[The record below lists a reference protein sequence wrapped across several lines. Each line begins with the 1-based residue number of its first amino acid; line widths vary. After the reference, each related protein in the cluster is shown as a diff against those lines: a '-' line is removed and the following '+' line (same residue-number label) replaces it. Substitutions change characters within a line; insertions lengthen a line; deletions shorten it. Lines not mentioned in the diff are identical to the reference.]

1 MTEPGQPSQPTSSI
15 THRTRRM
22 AAVAALSCALAA
34 QAATP
39 APAPAAPAAAPA
51 TDPLVE
57 KVVEAYGGRAALSK
71 VVAVRQRGRL
81 VAVAQGGKQ
90 GAIVRLF
97 ARPDSLRIEIAYPD
111 GSGEIRVAHQG
122 RATRQG
128 MDVTGTPPGT
138 AMALQAA
145 RIALPFWLAAEPG
158 RARHV
163 GSVEREGVRYEGLA
177 VDLPGGLELVAEVE
191 PASGRIVRTVGLM
204 EGPGGGRFEFTNA
217 YSDFKK
223 VDGVLFAMREQ
234 NFAGGRQTGETA
246 LDEVELLPS
255 PPPGAFAP
263 DSKRL

>member
-1 MTEPGQPSQPTSSI
+1 MNDPSHPMNSI
-15 THRTRRM
+15 THRARRVA
-22 AAVAALSCALAA
+22 AAVALSCALAA
-34 QAATP
+34 PAATP
-39 APAPAAPAAAPA
+39 AAPAAAAPA

-57 KVVEAYGGRAALSK
+57 KVVEAYGGKAALSK

-128 MDVTGTPPGT
+128 VDVTGSPPGT
-138 AMALQAA
+138 AMVLQAA

-163 GSVEREGVRYEGLA
+163 GAVERDGGRYEALA

-217 YSDFKK
+217 YSDFRK
-223 VDGVLFAMREQ
+223 VNGVLFAMREQ